1 VIRDGYAA
9 RWRGT
14 DYEAVPGVDGEV
26 RLYSAAPAEGF
37 DEIRPGRFLHIVP
50 AAEADDLRYVRTRCT
65 WRSEPFVVIGEHGGW
80 VRLEYSGGR
89 APVAAALNLENV
101 DAGVYQAW
109 VAREEIEDL
118 HEENI

>member
-1 VIRDGYAA
+1 MIRDGYSA

-26 RLYSAAPAEGF
+26 RLYSATPADGF
-37 DEIRPGRFLHIVP
+37 DEVRPGRFVRIV
-50 AAEADDLRYVRTRCT
+50 ADHDVESLRYVRTRCT
-65 WRSEPFVVIGEHGGW
+65 WRGEPFMIIGEHGGW
-80 VRLEYSGGR
+80 VRLEYAGGR
-89 APVAAALNLENV
+89 APVAEALGLDRV

-109 VAREEIEDL
+109 TSREEVDQL

>member
-1 VIRDGYAA
+1 MIRDGYSA

-26 RLYSAAPAEGF
+26 RLYSATPADGF
-37 DEIRPGRFLHIVP
+37 DEVRPGRFVRIV
-50 AAEADDLRYVRTRCT
+50 ADHDVESLRYVRTHCT
-65 WRSEPFVVIGEHGGW
+65 WRGEPFVVIGEHGGW

-89 APVAAALNLENV
+89 APVAEALGLDRV

-109 VAREEIEDL
+109 TSREEIDQL